1 MTESQGY
8 LETPSPVPAASASAP
23 TDGTPLDVN
32 AERWRVLREND
43 ADVVWLRR
51 HAECERERDRPFTAG
66 RFASIAQRLES
77 LLEPSDGEV
86 DAAIRMVVDGAEQ
99 HNGVTR
105 KALEAVAALGAAL
118 RAERERT
125 ERYEKALTESRGAF
139 NDLMA
144 LARSASLI
152 PFMAL
157 HPATPSEARGDQSAR
172 RRLRICAC
180 DHDEGLHQ
188 PMHGDGAPGY
198 LGFCKVVACDCE
210 RFRAAPTGEGTR
222 DG

>member
-1 MTESQGY
+1 MQSERNAAEK
-8 LETPSPVPAASASAP
+8 LAELVCPNCLHRLATPSSPVPAASASAP

-51 HAECERERDRPFTAG
+51 HAECEHERDRPFTAG

-125 ERYEKALTESRGAF
+125 REAYELALSVADDTELEASYAKIMMREIAR
-139 NDLMA
+139 L
-144 LARSASLI
+144 LAA
-152 PFMAL
+152 A
-157 HPATPSEARGDQSAR
+157 PSEAR
-172 RRLRICAC
+172 
-180 DHDEGLHQ
+180 E
-188 PMHGDGAPGY
+188 
-198 LGFCKVVACDCE
+198 
-210 RFRAAPTGEGTR
+210 T
-222 DG
+222 